1 MEMSAVILEETLA
14 RELSVTMGI
23 DVSAAAN
30 DSERKKRLEQAVLNL
45 RSKVAGS
52 IERSKVKLKKV
63 ACEDL
68 RYCERRE
75 TASEVVV
82 LGLVDAGIVEL
93 TGIPLPAVAIFV
105 YIVKQRM
112 LDPLCGC

>member
-1 MEMSAVILEETLA
+1 MAMSPVILEETLA
-14 RELSVTMGI
+14 RELSITMGI
-23 DVSAAAN
+23 DVSAAVN
-30 DSERKKRLEQAVLNL
+30 DTDRKKRLEKAVLSL
-45 RSKVAGS
+45 RSKVAAS
-52 IERSKVKLKKV
+52 IQRSKVKLKKV

-82 LGLVDAGIVEL
+82 LGLVDAGIVEI
-93 TGIPLPAVAIFV
+93 TGIPLPAVAIVV